1 MRILN
6 RKKMKQLL
14 LIFAIAFLTA
24 CGSSTEKE
32 VDENLEVTT
41 EKSKNLEE
49 AQDLNIELEEIDGEL
64 DSLLTKTD

>member
-1 MRILN
+1 
-6 RKKMKQLL
+6 MKQLL

-24 CGSSTEKE
+24 CGPSTEKE

-41 EKSKNLEE
+41 ETTKNIEE
-49 AQDLNIELEEIDGEL
+49 AQDLNIELEAIDGEL

>member
-1 MRILN
+1 
-6 RKKMKQLL
+6 MKQLL

-41 EKSKNLEE
+41 ETSKNLKE
-49 AQDLNIELEEIDGEL
+49 AQDLNIELEAIDGEL

>member
-14 LIFAIAFLTA
+14 LIFAIALLTA

-41 EKSKNLEE
+41 ETSKNLEE

>member
-41 EKSKNLEE
+41 ETSKNLEE